1 MRSLIIIAEKH
12 PTHAKTR
19 QPCLSPPSPKPLPDT
34 ESNRAASRNGGIIAF
49 LKQQSA
55 WTWFWV
61 GLLVSGMP
69 MLVIYFSRMW
79 RLPQYQYFPFAILAV
94 VGLAWSRSDRKFY
107 PPTSWISIG
116 SLALGAVA
124 MAGGWYVRSPW
135 MIAIAFFFFAAACL
149 NVMRGPKDTS
159 LLALALPLALL
170 VRLPLGF
177 DSLLVLRLQPITTQ
191 LSSLLLDVVRV
202 PHAVKDNVIQL
213 ASRDLFVAEACSGI
227 QSVFTLAFLS
237 TLLIAYYR
245 RRLWLA
251 PFYLVI
257 ACLLAVAGNVLR
269 VTTVAVVDH
278 AMGWDW
284 AEGWSHDLLGYA
296 TLAISALF
304 LISFDRLITGI
315 LHPTGEA
322 VTSSNSNPIMRL
334 WNACV
339 DDGSFESLAD
349 GYYRASVKAQD
360 IYNSRPANRLANWIT
375 LPQTKPVMITLALVS
390 VGLFSVTT
398 VRAFS
403 VERMPFEGGTGM
415 FVDGLIL
422 DPSDEQIESIADQFT
437 LTERSTSRGNEN
449 PILGRNA
456 DVWRYS
462 TQTTDNGV
470 LTGQFVMSQTYA
482 KFHELCLCYENKK
495 WELLNRS
502 VRIPKIAERETPSVA
517 YAVFRTPDN
526 ARGHLWYASITR
538 SGESPT
544 PPARPGRLGGR
555 LAESF
560 DATADVTEPIIM
572 LQIWVTS
579 SEPLEPSATE
589 KVARDFALLR
599 EKIAEQIRKGD
610 SKNSGDLGAIV
621 PSHGQQSL
629 FTPHV
634 GKSLRDLHVLP
645 AVMDVRLGETDLRGF
660 DISRLPD
667 REPQPII
674 ATHSLSEVRS

>member
-1 MRSLIIIAEKH
+1 MPE
-12 PTHAKTR
+12 PTISPTRLPVADRAPAAGNKTTDSM
-19 QPCLSPPSPKPLPDT
+19 PW
-34 ESNRAASRNGGIIAF
+34 
-49 LKQQSA
+49 QQSV

-61 GLLVSGMP
+61 GWLLSGLP
-69 MLVIYFSRMW
+69 MLAIYFSRMW

-107 PPTSWISIG
+107 PPSSWISIG
-116 SLALGAVA
+116 SLGLGAVA

-227 QSVFTLAFLS
+227 QSVFTLTFLS

-269 VTTVAVVDH
+269 VTTVAFIDH

-284 AEGWSHDLLGYA
+284 AEGWSHDLLGYV

-322 VTSSNSNPIMRL
+322 VTSSKSNPIMRL

-349 GYYRASVKAQD
+349 GYYRASVNAQD
-360 IYNSRPANRLANWIT
+360 VYISRPTNRLANWMT
-375 LPQTKPVMITLALVS
+375 LPVSATGRRPELDPKSGQLGIRPKDIRPQWAEVSLIYLLARR
-390 VGLFSVTT
+390 F
-398 VRAFS
+398 R
-403 VERMPFEGGTGM
+403 
-415 FVDGLIL
+415 GLI
-422 DPSDEQIESIADQFT
+422 DVGRRKPGQT
-437 LTERSTSRGNEN
+437 GRG
-449 PILGRNA
+449 
-456 DVWRYS
+456 
-462 TQTTDNGV
+462 
-470 LTGQFVMSQTYA
+470 
-482 KFHELCLCYENKK
+482 
-495 WELLNRS
+495 
-502 VRIPKIAERETPSVA
+502 
-517 YAVFRTPDN
+517 
-526 ARGHLWYASITR
+526 
-538 SGESPT
+538 
-544 PPARPGRLGGR
+544 
-555 LAESF
+555 
-560 DATADVTEPIIM
+560 
-572 LQIWVTS
+572 
-579 SEPLEPSATE
+579 
-589 KVARDFALLR
+589 
-599 EKIAEQIRKGD
+599 
-610 SKNSGDLGAIV
+610 
-621 PSHGQQSL
+621 
-629 FTPHV
+629 
-634 GKSLRDLHVLP
+634 
-645 AVMDVRLGETDLRGF
+645 
-660 DISRLPD
+660 
-667 REPQPII
+667 
-674 ATHSLSEVRS
+674 